1 MLLTLENENGT
12 VRVIHYQT
20 TGELY
25 YTVSGKPYRGYPF
38 EELEKVGREGPV
50 NLRDVMETGTI
61 TVKRGDGT
69 ILYKPV
75 PKTQPEITIK
85 KEEGKQMDKT
95 NPKDLIGVTKPPVS
109 AIPPVAILNLGKA
122 MQDGKEKYGHMNWR
136 ETNVRSDVYYNAM
149 MRHLLQWFDGED
161 RAEDSGCHH
170 LAHVMAC
177 CAILLDAEASGSL
190 IDDRPTSSKV
200 ASRYIKENTKT

>member
-1 MLLTLENENGT
+1 MLVHLERQDKFARLIQNAK
-12 VRVIHYQT
+12 
-20 TGELY
+20 GELFY
-25 YTVSGKPYRGYPF
+25 RLSGNPYRGFPF
-38 EELEKVGREGPV
+38 PELEEIGSDRPV
-50 NLRDVMETGTI
+50 NLKDVMENRTIRVRKADGSNIYAPRTGPET
-61 TVKRGDGT
+61 
-69 ILYKPV
+69 
-75 PKTQPEITIK
+75 EITI
-85 KEEGKQMDKT
+85 KEEGKQVDKT

-109 AIPPVAILNLGKA
+109 AIPPVAILNLGKT

-177 CAILLDAEASGSL
+177 CSIILDAEASGSL

>member
-1 MLLTLENENGT
+1 MLLTLENENGA

-20 TGELY
+20 TGELF

-38 EELEKVGREGPV
+38 EELNEVGREGPV
-50 NLRDVMETGTI
+50 NLRDVIKAGTI
-61 TVKRGDGT
+61 TVTRADKT
-69 ILYKPV
+69 ILY
-75 PKTQPEITIK
+75 QPAPQQEFAI
-85 KEEGKQMDKT
+85 KEEGKVVDKT
-95 NPKDLIGVTKPPVS
+95 NPKDLIGVTKPPVAAS
-109 AIPPVAILNLGKA
+109 PPVAILNLGKA

-161 RAEDSGCHH
+161 RAEDSNCHH

>member
-1 MLLTLENENGT
+1 MLVHLERKDERA
-12 VRVIHYQT
+12 RVIQNAK
-20 TGELY
+20 GDLF
-25 YTVSGKPYRGYPF
+25 YTLSGNPYRGYPF
-38 EELEKVGREGPV
+38 LELENIGYYRPV
-50 NLRDVMETGTI
+50 TLKDVMETGTI
-61 TVKRGDGT
+61 TVRRGDGT
-69 ILYKPV
+69 ILYKAW
-75 PKTQPEITIK
+75 PKTQPESTA
-85 KEEGKQMDKT
+85 KEEGKPMDKT

-161 RAEDSGCHH
+161 RAEDSNCHH

-200 ASRYIKENTKT
+200 ASRYIKENMQK